1 MPMQPFRL
9 DGRTAFVTGGASGI
23 GEATSRA
30 LTAAGAAVTIVDI
43 DRERTEALAHSLPGA
58 SSLIVDITDEAA
70 VARAAGSLGRLDI
83 LVNNAGIGLVGTLEE
98 TAPDDFRRLFKVNV
112 EGLYLITRA
121 CLPALLAAQGTV
133 INVGSVAGLVGIKR
147 RFAYC
152 ATKGAVVALTRE
164 LAIDYAGRLRVNCVA
179 PGTVNTPFVEAYLEK
194 NHKHEKDEVRAQ
206 LKARHPMNRLA
217 EPDEVAQMIVYLAS
231 DAAAFIT
238 GSVMT
243 IDGGLTAQ

>member
-1 MPMQPFRL
+1 MQPFRL
-9 DGRTAFVTGGASGI
+9 DGLRAIVTGGASGI

-30 LTAAGAAVTIVDI
+30 LTDAGATVTIVDI
-43 DRERTEALAHSLPGA
+43 DRDRTDALARRLPGA

-70 VARAAGSLGRLDI
+70 LAKALASLDRLDI
-83 LVNNAGIGLVGTLEE
+83 LVNNAGIGLVGSIEE
-98 TAPDDFRRLFKVNV
+98 TAAADFRRLYQVNV
-112 EGLYLITRA
+112 EGLFLVTKA

-152 ATKGAVVALTRE
+152 ATKGAVIALTRE
-164 LAIDYAGRLRVNCVA
+164 MAIDYAGRLRVNCVA

-194 NHKHEKDEVRAQ
+194 NHKHEKDAVREQ
-206 LKARHPMNRLA
+206 LRARHPMNRLA

-231 DAAAFIT
+231 PAAAFVT

-243 IDGGLTAQ
+243 IDGGLTAG